1 MRVLTDPLVRA
12 QHQTMVLLNTFRLR
26 RLGLPV
32 CHALPH
38 AFDLFEEE
46 FRIAEAFFAVLA
58 RLGGT
63 GMLRTHEVPR
73 ARAVVEALARLD
85 TSAP

>member
-1 MRVLTDPLVRA
+1 MLA
-12 QHQTMVLLNTFRLR
+12 ETFRLR

-46 FRIAEAFFAVLA
+46 FRIAEAFFTVIA

-63 GMLRTHEVPR
+63 GMFRTHEVGRIVPVLR
-73 ARAVVEALARLD
+73 AMEALRLD
-85 TSAP
+85 A